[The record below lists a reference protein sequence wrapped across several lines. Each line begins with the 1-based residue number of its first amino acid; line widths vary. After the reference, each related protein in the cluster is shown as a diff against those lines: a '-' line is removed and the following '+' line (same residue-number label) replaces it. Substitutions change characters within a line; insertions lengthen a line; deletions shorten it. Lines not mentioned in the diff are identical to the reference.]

1 MTDEELA
8 RRERLY
14 QILILALAGALA
26 AALALGVWQVASKNS
41 AEDDNESL
49 REDVAALEEVQENG
63 QAAEDAARQALK
75 RLTTYDYRSL
85 DEDFS
90 WIDEIGTAAFEK
102 RYADNVAAL
111 KKIAR
116 AAKAMAEG
124 EVVDSAFRTNEKNP
138 DQVVVLAFVDQ
149 VIRDAEHK
157 GVKIEEQRVL
167 VHMVVEDGDWKVDS
181 FEIKSGDLTE

>member
-1 MTDEELA
+1 MTEEEFA
-8 RRERLY
+8 GRERRY

-41 AEDDNESL
+41 LDDENEAL
-49 REDVAALEEVQENG
+49 RDQVAAQEDG
-63 QAAEDAARQALK
+63 QEAEDAARAALK

-90 WIDEIGTAAFEK
+90 WIDEVGTDEFEE
-102 RYADNVAAL
+102 RYADNVKAL
-111 KKIAR
+111 KKIAK
-116 AAKAMAEG
+116 AAKAVAKG
-124 EVVDSAFRTNEKNP
+124 EVVDSAFRADDKNP
-138 DQVVVLAFVDQ
+138 GEVVVLAFVDQ

-157 GVKIEEQRVL
+157 GAKVEEQRVL
-167 VHMVVEDGDWKVDS
+167 VHMVEVDGEWKVDS